1 MPPPVLVDPTKLDL
15 ERVLFGPEEI
25 RRRNPHRHEMELLH
39 GIVHYDP
46 EAGEIAGFVDL
57 AEDAFWA
64 RGHIPGRPLFPG
76 VLMIE
81 AAAQLCS
88 FYYKDQFP
96 EVPFFGFAGIEEVRF
111 RATVVPGDRL
121 VLIGRRHQ
129 FNHRRASFDTQGL
142 VGESVAFQARII
154 GMRV

>member
-1 MPPPVLVDPTKLDL
+1 MPPALLIDPSKFDV
-15 ERVLFGPEEI
+15 ERVLHGPDEI
-25 RRRNPHRHEMELLH
+25 RKRKPPSASRWSCWTRSSTTTPRRVRSRATSTSTPT
-39 GIVHYDP
+39 
-46 EAGEIAGFVDL
+46 DL
-57 AEDAFWA
+57 GA
-64 RGHIPGRPLFPG
+64 RPRPRAPDLPG

-96 EVPFFGFAGIEEVRF
+96 EVTFFGFAGIDEVRF
-111 RATVVPGDRL
+111 RVTVEPGDRL

-129 FNHRRASFDTQGL
+129 FGQRRASFDTQGL
-142 VGESVAFQARII
+142 VNGRVAFQARIT